1 LARAPQ
7 VLLAGKGWSK
17 MVQANAKAVAL
28 ALGVAALAAVAAC
41 HRAADADAPPML
53 TEDHGLLVV
62 PAGSPLRQ
70 QLVVQ
75 PVGAG
80 ADVRQLQLPAVVE
93 ADPADVTNILAP
105 LTGRVTALKVRLGDH
120 VRRGQVLAIL
130 SSGDLAQA
138 SSDAEKAQDAYDLA
152 AKALVRARGV
162 EQAGGAATKDLEA
175 AESAATQAKSELDR
189 ARTRLASL
197 TGAASAHGGTLVLT
211 APQDGVITALSISPG
226 AQVSDPTATLMTVA
240 NISHVFVTANVAEGQ
255 IGQIQRGAAADVTLA
270 AYPGQPIHGTVSEID
285 ALVQPD
291 TRRQKVRIQLGNP
304 GERLLPNMYAT
315 ATFALPAGSGGAALT
330 VPQSALLMNN
340 DAISVMV
347 EVRPW
352 VFQRRA
358 VQIGDE
364 TDTAAR
370 VISGLAPGDRVV
382 VRGGVLLND

>member
-1 LARAPQ
+1 MRLVAST
-7 VLLAGKGWSK
+7 GKGWSK
-17 MVQANAKAVAL
+17 MVQANAKTVAVAL
-28 ALGVAALAAVAAC
+28 CVLALGASAACRRAAVDDTA
-41 HRAADADAPPML
+41 PML

-80 ADVRQLQLPAVVE
+80 EGARQLQLPAMVE
-93 ADPADVTNILAP
+93 ADPADVVNILAP
-105 LTGRVTALKVRLGDH
+105 LTGRVTALKVRLGER
-120 VRRGQVLAIL
+120 VRSGQVLAIL
-130 SSGDLAQA
+130 ASGDLAQA

-152 AKALVRARGV
+152 AKALARARGV
-162 EQAGGAATKDLEA
+162 QQAGGSAVKDLEG
-175 AESAATQAKSELDR
+175 AESAEVQAKAELDR

-197 TGAASAHGGTLVLT
+197 TGASAAHGGSLVLT
-211 APQDGVITALSISPG
+211 APRDGVVTALAISQG

-240 NISHVFVTANVAEGQ
+240 DIAHVFVTANVGEDE
-255 IGQIQRGAAADVTLA
+255 IGLIPPGAAADVALA
-270 AYPGQPIHGTVSEID
+270 AYPGQPIHGQVSEID

-291 TRRQKVRIQLGNP
+291 TRRQKVRIRLDNP
-304 GERLLPNMYAT
+304 GQRLLPNMYAT
-315 ATFALPAGSGGAALT
+315 ATFTVPAAAGAGAGLV

-352 VFQRRA
+352 VFERRA
-358 VQIGDE
+358 VQLGDE

-370 VISGLAPGDRVV
+370 VISGLKTGDRVV